1 MTVRIVTDS
10 ACDLTDEEASSLG
23 IDIVPLSIRFG
34 DQQFLDREEL
44 SVDDFY
50 RRMAASDDLPQTA
63 APAPGAFEAVFRRR
77 IAEGADGVV
86 CINLSSGVSA
96 TMQSAETG
104 AREITGDIRI
114 IDSRSVTGGLGTMVL
129 AAAEA
134 AGNGASADEVVA
146 LVEDLRARTRVYA
159 AIDTLENLKKGGR
172 IGGAQ
177 ALLGS
182 MLAIKPL
189 IDMSTGVFEE
199 AGRQRTRRK
208 SLAWLRDK
216 VAELVAEGGGGVERL
231 SVMHAKADDIDVL
244 LDMLAPLVDPA
255 ATRVGLI
262 GPVVASHGGPGVV
275 GLCFTLRA

>member
-129 AAAEA
+129 AAAQHQEH
-134 AGNGASADEVVA
+134 GSA
-146 LVEDLRARTRVYA
+146 LIQCPRWTARQKN
-159 AIDTLENLKKGGR
+159 E
-172 IGGAQ
+172 
-177 ALLGS
+177 
-182 MLAIKPL
+182 
-189 IDMSTGVFEE
+189 
-199 AGRQRTRRK
+199 
-208 SLAWLRDK
+208 
-216 VAELVAEGGGGVERL
+216 
-231 SVMHAKADDIDVL
+231 
-244 LDMLAPLVDPA
+244 
-255 ATRVGLI
+255 
-262 GPVVASHGGPGVV
+262 
-275 GLCFTLRA
+275 